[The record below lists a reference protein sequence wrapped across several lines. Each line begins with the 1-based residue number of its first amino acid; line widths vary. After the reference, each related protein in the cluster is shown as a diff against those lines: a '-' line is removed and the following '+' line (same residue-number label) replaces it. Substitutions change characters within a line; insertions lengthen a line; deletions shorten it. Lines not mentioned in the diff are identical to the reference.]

1 MTMGQVLF
9 HNLKLEEL
17 NANADTALTDA
28 DYPASGSYIDVS
40 AFESFTVIIRLGTIA
55 DALTFKPQVADAVDG
70 TPADISTD
78 LNHTIAADDDG
89 EWIMWHI
96 ETRKLD
102 TDSHFFT
109 VDVSGNSGSNYADM
123 FLLGNQY
130 SSKPVTQTTGLLP
143 TTSQYVYA
151 G

>member
-17 NANADTALTDA
+17 NANPSTALTNA

-40 AFESFTVIIRLGTIA
+40 AFETFTVIVRLGTVA
-55 DALTFKPQVADAVDG
+55 DTVVFKPQVADAVDG
-70 TPADISTD
+70 TPADIDSS

-123 FLLGNQY
+123 FLLGDEY
-130 SSKPVTQTTGLLP
+130 PSKPVTQTTGLLP
-143 TTSQYVYA
+143 TASQYVWA